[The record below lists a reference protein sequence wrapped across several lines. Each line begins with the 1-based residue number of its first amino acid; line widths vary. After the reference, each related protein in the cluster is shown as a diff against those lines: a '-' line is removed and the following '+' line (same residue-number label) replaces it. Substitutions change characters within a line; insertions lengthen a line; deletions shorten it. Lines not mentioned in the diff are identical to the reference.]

1 MRHRNLWY
9 VVLAVACVGATV
21 YEIPNAKRIGRH
33 ILSSRASASS
43 KGNVAR
49 SIADAIVAID
59 PEAAAI
65 ATYGLAKPNDQNLG
79 GLVMRYP
86 SNEFFLAQ
94 FAERLLETPCIDR
107 RAALAVADRLLAL
120 SPENAHY
127 RYFKGWIL
135 LKPPR
140 DAGHER
146 EAIRQFELGN
156 HLPGFYLPYSKYQER
171 VDRLCEEAG
180 LDLWAKSKIQ
190 PGETGMY
197 FDLTVLLW
205 RSQDTHLTF
214 AAETFEPLSAAVSAA
229 AERLVNAGQT
239 YPQLE
244 HGMFLLQQT
253 ETGRLRAS
261 ALSPEQ
267 AWQSRLRASQAAAL
281 NDLLGHWYRDLFA
294 SGMALAKIGL
304 AAVVPLTLA
313 VQLPLAWLFMV
324 IVNFLRGR
332 GHEASVGI
340 KAAALFVS
348 ALLGFPCLFALAAFL
363 DERLPGSFLASIA
376 FAAGPFAL
384 AGLLGLLSRLRPLDR
399 TQFGRARRWA
409 TLFCA
414 PVWAMGLAFLV
425 IGTAI
430 NGPPDGLQHWL
441 VWIAVGLAWTV
452 LWMVVRGVAAYRQ
465 HVFKALPC
473 NRILRNRL
481 VQTAILLLVATGILR
496 LVWTNPVA
504 PAVLTSITLLLVGIT
519 ATHTTENPIIALD
532 GLRRFFARDG
542 QIVATRTKML
552 HLMSGILLICWAAIL
567 VGVHLSAARYQR
579 LEMLLTSPLSLY
591 GPIPPATRET
601 YERVVLAD
609 GPTESG
615 RRMQD
620 SGAGVPEHLHL
631 AAPEDVAAFITN
643 RRKEGRVPGDG
654 ALLRLAVQGG
664 RDIRPIILAAM
675 KNPNARQAILRRA
688 EWGDS
693 AAKEPLVAL
702 FEKEFSDLGESYVE
716 IRQDPNGL
724 QALLA
729 KARWGDD
736 AAKTALEERFTERVA
751 QLPRH
756 PGPVEGEDQDR
767 LRTQLQE
774 LVTIHETLIAG
785 SGRGHT
791 GPLTRTDRQ
800 RSEVLDTLL
809 IGSNMPAMEP
819 LAPPADVS
827 AQQLESLLDLAGA
840 LAFVS
845 EPQEAQARF
854 RWLMPVLVEQRRHNQ
869 NPHSRPQRLGPLARD
884 FESRWFYRAI
894 RSLPPS
900 EAAALLTEYVK
911 WPHLSHPFG
920 EADFLDT
927 FAEVGNRALAEWM
940 LQCVAESPPS
950 KEVRDIP
957 VGRIIT
963 RFEDFE
969 VSREDT
975 SHEYLESAYPY
986 LSAES
991 TPLLLQHLNS
1001 DHIPLRAFVVW
1012 RLTTLGYDWPEDQLD
1027 TLLKD
1032 RAWQVRLNALLASD
1046 TPDIGAALAD
1056 ENTIVQAIAG
1066 LLAEMP
1072 TGSKP

>member
-21 YEIPNAKRIGRH
+21 YEIPNAKRIRRH
-33 ILSSRASASS
+33 ILNSRASESASG

-65 ATYGLAKPNDQNLG
+65 AVYSLAEPNDQNLG
-79 GLVMRYP
+79 DMVTRYP

-94 FAERLLETPCIDR
+94 FAERLLGTPCIDR

-127 RYFKGWIL
+127 RYLKGWIL

-146 EAIRQFELGN
+146 EAIRQFESGN
-156 HLPGFYLPYSKYQER
+156 HLPGFYLPFSKYQER

-190 PGETGMY
+190 TAETEMY

-205 RSQDTHLTF
+205 RAQDTHLTF
-214 AAETFEPLSAAVSAA
+214 AAEIFESLSAAVSAA

-244 HGMFLLQQT
+244 HGMFLLLQT
-253 ETGRLRAS
+253 EIGRLRTT

-281 NDLLGHWYRDLFA
+281 NDLLDHWYRDLFA
-294 SGMALAKIGL
+294 SSMALVKTGL
-304 AAVVPLTLA
+304 VAVVPLTLA
-313 VQLPLAWLFMV
+313 IQLPLVWLFMV
-324 IVNFLRGR
+324 IVNLLRGR
-332 GHEASVGI
+332 NHEASVGI
-340 KAAALFVS
+340 KAAALLVS
-348 ALLGFPCLFALAAFL
+348 GLLGFPCLFALAAFL
-363 DERLPGSFLASIA
+363 DERLPGLSLASIA
-376 FAAGPFAL
+376 FVAGPLAL
-384 AGLLGLLSRLRPLDR
+384 AGLLGLLSHLRPLDR
-399 TQFGRARRWA
+399 TQSGRARRWA
-409 TLFCA
+409 TL
-414 PVWAMGLAFLV
+414 
-425 IGTAI
+425 
-430 NGPPDGLQHWL
+430 
-441 VWIAVGLAWTV
+441 
-452 LWMVVRGVAAYRQ
+452 
-465 HVFKALPC
+465 PC
-473 NRILRNRL
+473 SRILRNRL
-481 VQTAILLLVATGILR
+481 VQTAMLLLVATGILR
-496 LVWTNPVA
+496 LVWTIPIA

-532 GLRRFFARDG
+532 GLRRCFARDG
-542 QIVATRTKML
+542 QIVATRTRML
-552 HLMSGILLICWAAIL
+552 RLMSGILLICWAAIL
-567 VGVHLSAARYQR
+567 VGVHLSAAKCQR

-601 YERVVLAD
+601 YERLVLAD
-609 GPTESG
+609 GPTENG

-620 SGAGVPEHLHL
+620 SGPGVPECLHL

-643 RRKEGRVPGDG
+643 RRKEGRVPSDG
-654 ALLRLAVQGG
+654 LLLRLAAQGG

-675 KNPNARQAILRRA
+675 EDPNSRQTILRRA

-693 AAKEPLVAL
+693 TAKEPLVAR

-736 AAKTALEERFTERVA
+736 AVKTALEERFTERVA

-756 PGPVEGEDQDR
+756 PGPVEGEDRDR

-774 LVTIHETLIAG
+774 LVTIHEALIAG
-785 SGRGHT
+785 GGRGHT
-791 GPLTRTDRQ
+791 GPLTRKDRQ
-800 RSEVLDTLL
+800 RSEVLDRLL
-809 IGSNMPAMEP
+809 TGADVHGVEP
-819 LAPPADVS
+819 LAPPEDVS

-869 NPHSRPQRLGPLARD
+869 DPHSRPQRLGPLARD

-911 WPHLSHPFG
+911 WSHLSHPFG
-920 EADFLDT
+920 EADFPDA
-927 FAEVGNRALAEWM
+927 FAEAGNRALAEWM

-975 SHEYLESAYPY
+975 SHEYIEGAYPY

-1027 TLLKD
+1027 TLLND
-1032 RAWQVRLNALLASD
+1032 SAWQVRLNALLASD
-1046 TPDIGAALAD
+1046 TPDIGAALTD
-1056 ENTIVQAIAG
+1056 ENTIVQAIVG